1 MREVPERPDDR
12 RRLGMRYFDADALEF
27 LGDLRRHNDRT
38 WFNEHKERYE
48 RALREPFLEFIA
60 DAGPE
65 LRTISRNLVADP
77 RPSGGSLF
85 RIHRDV
91 RFSKDK
97 SPYKTHAG
105 AHFPLGGRGAHGPGY
120 YLHLEPGECFVA
132 GGMWMPEPE
141 VLQQIR
147 QRIADKPSEWAKAHG
162 KLDHSEETLKRPPRG
177 FDPDH
182 PMIEDIKRKSFTSS
196 VRLTDKQVTGPNLMT
211 TFVKSCDRISPLM
224 RFLAT
229 GAGVEW

>member
-1 MREVPERPDDR
+1 
-12 RRLGMRYFDADALEF
+12 MRYFDDDALAF
-27 LGDLRRHNDRT
+27 LADLRRHNDRT
-38 WFNEHKERYE
+38 WFNQHKDRYE
-48 RALREPFLEFIA
+48 RSLRQPFLDFIS

-65 LRTISRNLVADP
+65 LRTISPNLVADP

-97 SPYKTHAG
+97 NPYKTHAG
-105 AHFPLGGRGAHGPGY
+105 AHFQLGGKGVHGPGY

-141 VLQQIR
+141 VLQSIR
-147 QRIADKPSEWAKAHG
+147 QRIADEPAEWSKARG

-177 FDPDH
+177 FDADH
-182 PMIEDIKRKSFTSS
+182 PMIEDIKRKSFTGS
-196 VRLTDKQVTGPNLMT
+196 VRLTDKQVTST
-211 TFVKSCDRISPLM
+211 TFMGTFVRDCERISPLM
-224 RFLAT
+224 RFLAS
-229 GAGVEW
+229 ASGVQW

>member
-1 MREVPERPDDR
+1 
-12 RRLGMRYFDADALEF
+12 MRYFDADALEF

-65 LRTISRNLVADP
+65 LRTISKNLVADP

-105 AHFPLGGRGAHGPGY
+105 AHFQLGGKGAHGPGY
-120 YLHLEPGECFVA
+120 YLHLEPAECFVA
-132 GGMWMPEPE
+132 GGIWMPEPE

-182 PMIEDIKRKSFTSS
+182 PLIDDLKRLSFTAG
-196 VRLTDKQVTGPNLMT
+196 VRFSERQACAPQFPARFVAACRGQV
-211 TFVKSCDRISPLM
+211 PLM
-224 RFLAT
+224 KFLARAM
-229 GAGVEW
+229 GLSF